1 MVFQFDPKII
11 KAKPTFVSSI
21 KLRNDVK
28 FVQVVKDSTFILCYS
43 NNFEVYTIEEGK
55 GIRPTVSKNYDL
67 PGENIKLLQIPQ
79 PYENILNIFF
89 SEEIPNSKSISIWN
103 IEVEFQPKDVKMS
116 KPLKI
121 YDVPGYQKKY
131 LRLENFSKDIYFI
144 NLGQ

>member
-21 KLRNDVK
+21 KLNNDVR

-55 GIRPTVSKNYDL
+55 GIRLTASKNYDL

-103 IEVEFQPKDVKMS
+103 IEV
-116 KPLKI
+116 
-121 YDVPGYQKKY
+121 
-131 LRLENFSKDIYFI
+131 
-144 NLGQ
+144 